1 MPDLLSEFN
10 NLLASDAARQ
20 SWMVLGGLLLLALL
34 VGWLGHKLLPVMRGI
49 SRFLSAANDIYERR
63 C

>member
-10 NLLASDAARQ
+10 NPLASDAARQ

-34 VGWLGHKLLPVMRGI
+34 VGWLSHKLLPVMRGI